1 MEGFIALHRKITEN
15 EFYFS
20 ERFTRT
26 QAWIDLLILANHK
39 PQTVYLRGVETSI
52 DRGQL
57 CWAKT
62 SLAKRWRWNERTV
75 TSFLSTLQNRKMIQ
89 SNSTNVTTVITILN
103 YDDYQLSTEPKGKKA
118 QSKVQ
123 NKVQSKV
130 QTDNNVKNV
139 KNEKKKHNKG
149 IDEIDIPSLID
160 EFPNVEVEHEFK
172 KFKYY
177 LGSNERTYKN
187 YVMAFK
193 NWLSSD
199 WVRRK
204 EKNTFSETMKR
215 VKKRKGLL

>member
-103 YDDYQLSTEPKGKKA
+103 YDDYQLSTEPKGKKV
-118 QSKVQ
+118 QNKVQ

-160 EFPNVEVEHEFK
+160 
-172 KFKYY
+172 
-177 LGSNERTYKN
+177 
-187 YVMAFK
+187 
-193 NWLSSD
+193 
-199 WVRRK
+199 
-204 EKNTFSETMKR
+204 
-215 VKKRKGLL
+215 